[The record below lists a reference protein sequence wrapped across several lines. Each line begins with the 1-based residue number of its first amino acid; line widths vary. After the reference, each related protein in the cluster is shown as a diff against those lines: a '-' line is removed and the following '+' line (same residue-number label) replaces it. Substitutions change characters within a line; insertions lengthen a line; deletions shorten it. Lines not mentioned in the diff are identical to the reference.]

1 MPLQALTQLKLSV
14 TDAGHLKISSF
25 NFKFFNFKINFE
37 NGILGK
43 ILGLEEN
50 LDLDIELPL
59 PLNILDIDGAVLD
72 EPEFGQLSEYISNDP
87 IDIDRGFYGF
97 YVYTD
102 IINPEYTGD
111 TQTNLL
117 RVVPVSSSKLYIQ
130 NYDIKPHYKTVCT
143 QYITKIQ
150 ILVTSF
156 TGKEVIFPANTK
168 SLCKLHFKRIK

>member
-59 PLNILDIDGAVLD
+59 PLNILDIDGVVLD

-87 IDIDRGFYGF
+87 IDIDRVFMDFKY
-97 YVYTD
+97 
-102 IINPEYTGD
+102 
-111 TQTNLL
+111 
-117 RVVPVSSSKLYIQ
+117 
-130 NYDIKPHYKTVCT
+130 
-143 QYITKIQ
+143 IQ
-150 ILVTSF
+150 ILLILNILEIH
-156 TGKEVIFPANTK
+156 KQIY
-168 SLCKLHFKRIK
+168 